1 MESKITFISLA
12 VSILLSFLLA
22 RFILQNNAKTKE
34 IERLNRVIQ
43 NQPQRESEIFVDS
56 LVIPVYRDSIIEHQ
70 QIKLIER
77 EAHRSITESSIPT
90 TYADSIAKALKIGTS
105 EIERLTKVNAKLQGK
120 LDNQNLVI
128 EDLKANEIRWKNRY
142 IDVVTN
148 LTDSTINYTYNADIS
163 VIDYEKREKWYKA
176 KKHYT
181 ALTSSDP
188 NFRINGVQRYEK
200 LIDVKCPSV
209 KFGVQSGYGAVYID
223 NNFRLAPYVGVGI
236 NFNLFK

>member
-1 MESKITFISLA
+1 MRNKVLTIA
-12 VSILLSFLLA
+12 VIICILLSFIAYHLYAEL
-22 RFILQNNAKTKE
+22 REQKMINKELQLDKEHSQRRERILDTIPFLIRKDNVVDTTK
-34 IERLNRVIQ
+34 ITIYERRQSRTITGSTI
-43 NQPQRESEIFVDS
+43 PQ
-56 LVIPVYRDSIIEHQ
+56 
-70 QIKLIER
+70 
-77 EAHRSITESSIPT
+77 
-90 TYADSIAKALKIGTS
+90 TYADSLAKALKIGTS
-105 EIERLTKVNAKLQGK
+105 EIERLTKVNAKLQGELSK
-120 LDNQNLVI
+120 KNITIENLK
-128 EDLKANEIRWKNRY
+128 ENEIRWKNRY

-163 VIDYEKREKWYKA
+163 VVDYQKREKWYKA

-200 LIDVKCPSV
+200 LIEVKCPSV

-236 NFNLFK
+236 NFNLFR